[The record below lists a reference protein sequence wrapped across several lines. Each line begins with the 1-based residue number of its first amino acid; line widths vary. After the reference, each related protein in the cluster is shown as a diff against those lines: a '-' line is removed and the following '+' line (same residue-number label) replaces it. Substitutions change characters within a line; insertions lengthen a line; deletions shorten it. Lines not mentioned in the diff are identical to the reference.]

1 MRCFPQKF
9 LLLSFKTKKRINC
22 CLKLAQESL
31 EAWIHIA
38 PAHTLLHI
46 VYSIDSFQN
55 WGILHWNY
63 ISFLFFS
70 QISLLIWRRPQAE
83 TSHLVNMIG
92 DIKLH
97 GCDILACIILNFS
110 MSLLMLEYV
119 WMALNNN
126 LYRMQGNNFS
136 RLCFV
141 LMIWYCFFFL
151 RLYDNKLFYF
161 QFVLFAIHFNGTKLI
176 KQCLEGGS
184 WTCIATPIPRLSR
197 IPFSFSMPHPV
208 PFLSRNLGFSQK
220 LTLTVFPS
228 NPGSQEY
235 SGLSLIPLPQ
245 PSLWQVLERMG

>member
-1 MRCFPQKF
+1 MRGCLDKSLMWILRCFPQKF
-9 LLLSFKTKKRINC
+9 PLLSFKTKKRINC
-22 CLKLAQESL
+22 YLKEAQESL

-38 PAHTLLHI
+38 PAHTLL
-46 VYSIDSFQN
+46 YSLLYWQFSKLRDFALKLDLFS
-55 WGILHWNY
+55 
-63 ISFLFFS
+63 FFS

-141 LMIWYCFFFL
+141 LMIWYCFFFKVI
-151 RLYDNKLFYF
+151 R
-161 QFVLFAIHFNGTKLI
+161 Q
-176 KQCLEGGS
+176 
-184 WTCIATPIPRLSR
+184 
-197 IPFSFSMPHPV
+197 
-208 PFLSRNLGFSQK
+208 
-220 LTLTVFPS
+220 
-228 NPGSQEY
+228 
-235 SGLSLIPLPQ
+235 
-245 PSLWQVLERMG
+245 